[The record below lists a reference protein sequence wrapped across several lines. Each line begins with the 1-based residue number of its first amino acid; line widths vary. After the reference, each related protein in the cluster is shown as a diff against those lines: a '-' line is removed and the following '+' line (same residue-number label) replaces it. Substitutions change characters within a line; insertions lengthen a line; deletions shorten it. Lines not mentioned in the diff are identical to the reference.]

1 MQTCGRAGSPQ
12 RWIIRGRGKTK
23 ILVALK
29 IFYDNSKRILRVV
42 TDPHMTVTLA
52 PSLVEAPS
60 APPQAF
66 NHTKPIPWGGQLPPP
81 TGPNYAPGLPLVH
94 NGTYE

>member
-12 RWIIRGRGKTK
+12 KWIIRGRGKTK

-66 NHTKPIPWGGQLPPP
+66 NHTKPIPWGGATAPPNRAKLRP
-81 TGPNYAPGLPLVH
+81 CLHVI
-94 NGTYE
+94 